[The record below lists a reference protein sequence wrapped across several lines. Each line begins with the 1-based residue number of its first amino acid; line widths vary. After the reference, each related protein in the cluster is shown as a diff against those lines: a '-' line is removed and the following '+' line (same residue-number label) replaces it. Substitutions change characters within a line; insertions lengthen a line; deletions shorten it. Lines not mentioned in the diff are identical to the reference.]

1 MNRHPLDDFF
11 ARGLNDH
18 SLPPQRA
25 NWAEMQKRM
34 HRTQTR
40 KPVWGWYAVAASV
53 AVVLMAG
60 WLYWRSENTVQ
71 PADKLIA
78 QSAEPDRLKT
88 NEPLGKPMAE
98 IAVPTPAPGV
108 IPVGGAAVKRQEA
121 MDEPSVPEKID
132 EVIIAEAQPQPEA
145 SMLSAPMPDVPPQL
159 MTSEKTA
166 ATPVERKLVVQFE
179 PVIVAQQVE
188 SEPALIEETGET
200 TAKKR
205 VRLGRLL
212 RQMRKG
218 EQIDWQEAGLAPD
231 NLLAKAS
238 RTVRQ
243 GKEKVL
249 DSYENLREQ
258 ATDKFENNN

>member
-1 MNRHPLDDFF
+1 M
-11 ARGLNDH
+11 
-18 SLPPQRA
+18 
-25 NWAEMQKRM
+25 
-34 HRTQTR
+34 
-40 KPVWGWYAVAASV
+40 
-53 AVVLMAG
+53 
-60 WLYWRSENTVQ
+60 
-71 PADKLIA
+71 
-78 QSAEPDRLKT
+78 
-88 NEPLGKPMAE
+88 
-98 IAVPTPAPGV
+98 
-108 IPVGGAAVKRQEA
+108 KRQEA